1 LSRLALGV
9 DCGTS
14 GVRLAVC
21 DPAGALL
28 ADCSSPYPGPFTT
41 PQSWRQ
47 ALRDLFQHLPFG
59 IRQQVGGVAL
69 AATSGTLLLCQADGS
84 LLETSPLSEALPYYQ
99 ACPEHRAEALR
110 LLQTTDHP
118 AAQASG
124 SLARALWLLEQSGSH
139 PQASGLLI
147 RHQADWLMGWLL
159 GTWRWGEEGNNLR
172 LGWDPLQHR
181 WLGDLALVPWAQAL
195 PEIVASGTV
204 LGAICPAV
212 ATDLGLSV
220 DCQVVAGTTDANAAV
235 LAADPQPDEG
245 ITVLGTTLVL
255 KQIVPKPIHAV
266 GLSNHRV
273 NGRWLLGGA
282 SNTGAG
288 LLSRYFTPDQV
299 AELSRQMDP
308 AIRTALRLRPLL
320 GKGER
325 FPVDDPQLEP
335 ILGPRPVS
343 DASFLQALL
352 EGITAIEQAGWHR
365 LRELGAP
372 PIQRIITLGGGARN
386 QQWRRM
392 RQRLLGLPV
401 FNKPALSSAWGMARL
416 AQGRMGSPLLSP
428 PG

>member
-1 LSRLALGV
+1 
-9 DCGTS
+9 
-14 GVRLAVC
+14 
-21 DPAGALL
+21 
-28 ADCSSPYPGPFTT
+28 
-41 PQSWRQ
+41 
-47 ALRDLFQHLPFG
+47 
-59 IRQQVGGVAL
+59 
-69 AATSGTLLLCQADGS
+69 
-84 LLETSPLSEALPYYQ
+84 
-99 ACPEHRAEALR
+99 
-110 LLQTTDHP
+110 
-118 AAQASG
+118 
-124 SLARALWLLEQSGSH
+124 
-139 PQASGLLI
+139 
-147 RHQADWLMGWLL
+147 
-159 GTWRWGEEGNNLR
+159 
-172 LGWDPLQHR
+172 
-181 WLGDLALVPWAQAL
+181 
-195 PEIVASGTV
+195 
-204 LGAICPAV
+204 
-212 ATDLGLSV
+212 
-220 DCQVVAGTTDANAAV
+220 
-235 LAADPQPDEG
+235 
-245 ITVLGTTLVL
+245 VL